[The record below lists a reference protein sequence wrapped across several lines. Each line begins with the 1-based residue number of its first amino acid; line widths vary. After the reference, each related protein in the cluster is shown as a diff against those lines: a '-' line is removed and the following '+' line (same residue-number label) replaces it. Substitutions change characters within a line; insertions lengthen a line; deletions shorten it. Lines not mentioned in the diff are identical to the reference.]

1 MGSGL
6 VEGASGWGEA
16 GRFERC
22 HRTGDWKWGKCKMMA
37 SFWLEIWVTRELFPE
52 LAKVR
57 SRCARFHP
65 LFYHKDL
72 PRAY

>member
-1 MGSGL
+1 
-6 VEGASGWGEA
+6 
-16 GRFERC
+16 
-22 HRTGDWKWGKCKMMA
+22 MMA
-37 SFWLEIWVTRELFPE
+37 SFWLELWVTRELFPE